1 MLVIFD
7 HTNIKAIYNQHT
19 ESKMIHSV
27 VQEIDGFRVIGEEHT
42 LYREVNLIYQ
52 ELVSLESL

>member
-1 MLVIFD
+1 
-7 HTNIKAIYNQHT
+7 
-19 ESKMIHSV
+19 MIHSV